1 MLYVHVAE
9 AHAREWPDPVHEAAR
24 VEIDPDR
31 RIIAMLGARVRVKPG
46 TETDGRGKT
55 VAKLR
60 RRNQKRSSQRDLDSE
75 GRRTRTFNQR
85 IKSPM
90 LYH

>member
-1 MLYVHVAE
+1 MA
-9 AHAREWPDPVHEAAR
+9 AAR
-24 VEIDPDR
+24 DETDPDQ
-31 RIIAMLGARVRVKPG
+31 RILAMLGARG
-46 TETDGRGKT
+46 SH
-55 VAKLR
+55 VAAAAAPYESKAAA
-60 RRNQKRSSQRDLDSE
+60 NRSCLSSE

>member
-1 MLYVHVAE
+1 MATKTSAKAKRTKATVSDEKRPLSVT
-9 AHAREWPDPVHEAAR
+9 
-24 VEIDPDR
+24 
-31 RIIAMLGARVRVKPG
+31 LG
-46 TETDGRGKT
+46 
-55 VAKLR
+55 
-60 RRNQKRSSQRDLDSE
+60 SE